1 MAAFSGNLEQQ
12 WQNGSVKNFFK
23 SLYQG
28 FIGRKD
34 CWKLLI
40 FYAIQWNSHL
50 LLPQCYWATWPRAC
64 LSCLSVHQLSFIL
77 FWPSC
82 LVRQKPG
89 INRNMLLLMGWW
101 LFLTKLWEAV
111 QGCRPRWL
119 PPCLC
124 SSSPSPTLVVSFGM
138 WILCFGG
145 KCTVEVLHKRN
156 KKENE
161 KALENIVLCKM
172 LMHKTVSIKQ
182 WIKDLKPEKSAE
194 SEKKTAEEL

>member
-1 MAAFSGNLEQQ
+1 MM
-12 WQNGSVKNFFK
+12 VV
-23 SLYQG
+23 
-28 FIGRKD
+28 
-34 CWKLLI
+34 
-40 FYAIQWNSHL
+40 
-50 LLPQCYWATWPRAC
+50 PRQA
-64 LSCLSVHQLSFIL
+64 VYT
-77 FWPSC
+77 
-82 LVRQKPG
+82 V
-89 INRNMLLLMGWW
+89 
-101 LFLTKLWEAV
+101 WEVV
-111 QGCRPRWL
+111 QGCQPRWL

-124 SSSPSPTLVVSFGM
+124 SSSPSPTLVVSFDM

-194 SEKKTAEEL
+194 SKKKLQKSCKWSIWSKYIAVVVREALAGWWWCARSSFLTPFSKVCFKDQRNCILNKECSVFCISVSDYLFCVLFVFFLRSWW